1 MSHYRK
7 GRGILALEVDGE
19 GAHPAAWRVSG
30 RAPGEALSAAR
41 TLEAVQA
48 AESAGFHAVSF
59 EDGRLAPEQGP
70 VRLDAVQRAAFAAPQ
85 TRSIALVP
93 VLDAVYTE
101 PFHVATQLATL
112 DHVSGGRAGWIVSA
126 GGTAEAG
133 AAVGRA
139 AVTGEALAQ
148 EAADAVETGRRLW
161 DSWED
166 DAVIRDV
173 PTGRYLD
180 AGKLHYADF
189 RGRTFSVK
197 GPAIIPRPPQ
207 GQLPVLAPAGLLAP
221 GTGQGSDAVL
231 VSAPTPD
238 LLLREAAGH
247 AAAGSVIAELEV
259 VLDSRGRS
267 AADRIAELDGWE
279 PGADTAPRR
288 ARLAGSAAELADYLA
303 QLLAAAHGVRL
314 FPAVLDTDLEELAQL
329 VLPRLRAAGL
339 LTPTAPEH
347 TFRDLL
353 GLPRPAN
360 RFAAAGSGHARD

>member
-1 MSHYRK
+1 MSQHQA

-19 GAHPAAWRVSG
+19 GTHPAAWRVSG
-30 RAPGEALSAAR
+30 RAPGGVLAAAR

-48 AESAGFHAVSF
+48 AESAGFHAVTF
-59 EDGRLAPEQGP
+59 EDSRLLREQGP
-70 VRLDAVQRAAFAAPQ
+70 ARLDAVQRAAFAAPR
-85 TRSIALVP
+85 TRSVALVP

-101 PFHVATQLATL
+101 PFHVATQLASL
-112 DHVSGGRAGWIVSA
+112 DHISAGRAGWIVSA
-126 GGTAEAG
+126 AGTAEEG

-139 AVTGEALAQ
+139 PLTGDALAQ
-148 EAADAVETGRRLW
+148 EAADAVETSRLLW

-166 DAVIRDV
+166 GAVIRDV
-173 PTGRYLD
+173 AAGRYLD
-180 AGKLHYADF
+180 AGKLHYANF

-207 GQLPVLAPAGLLAP
+207 GQLPVFAPAGLLAP
-221 GTGQGSDAVL
+221 GTGQGADAAL
-231 VSAPTPD
+231 VSAAAPE
-238 LLLREAAGH
+238 LLLNSVAAH

-267 AADRIAELDGWE
+267 AADRLAELDGWE
-279 PGADTAPRR
+279 PGSDAVPQR

-303 QLLAAAHGVRL
+303 QLLGTAAGVRL
-314 FPAVLDTDLEELAQL
+314 FPAVLDTDLEELGQL
-329 VLPRLRAAGL
+329 VLPRLRAWGL
-339 LTPTAPEH
+339 LAQTAPER

-360 RFAAAGSGHARD
+360 RFAAAGRGHA